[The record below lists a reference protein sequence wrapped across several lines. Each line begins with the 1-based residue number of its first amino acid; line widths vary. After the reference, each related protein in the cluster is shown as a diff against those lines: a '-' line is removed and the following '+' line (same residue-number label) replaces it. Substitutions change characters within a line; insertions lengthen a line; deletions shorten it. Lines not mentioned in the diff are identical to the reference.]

1 MPKKN
6 GELYADER
14 RALAYR
20 SMPLAG
26 GAKLRRSKEA
36 RAVRLWVTED
46 YYDEMEKARRA
57 AGHSNIFMFVY
68 SSINAA
74 MRGAKTTSKEDE
86 RERLRRHWKSEV
98 ERARRAGF
106 DIPAELFE

>member
-20 SMPLAG
+20 STPLAG
-26 GAKLRRSKEA
+26 GIKLRRKTA
-36 RAVRLWVTED
+36 PAVHLWVTED
-46 YYDEMEKARRA
+46 YYKEMEQARQA
-57 AGHSNIFMFVY
+57 AGLHDVFSFVY
-68 SSINAA
+68 RSINAA